1 MGPVVATRIA
11 LPAMDDAA
19 RIAALEAEIVKLKRI
34 NTALIDRVER
44 ATDLQGNAFSLFET
58 AISLEGKV
66 RERTADLEQALSA
79 LARSNA
85 ALGTAKE
92 AADDAQQRLRDA
104 IESINEGFAIF
115 DADDRLV
122 LCNQTYLGLWPKIA
136 DQIVPGISFSEIAD
150 MVGKDGSMLGAMVAP
165 RDRWVSE
172 RMAQRMVASGGH
184 VHALADGR
192 WIQINELRTSEGG
205 IVGVYTD
212 ITEVKAED
220 ARLRARELAEK
231 SAILQATLDTIP
243 QGVCVYDADRK
254 LVAWNDPL
262 LAVIGLPRDGIG
274 IIATHD
280 GLVEGCAK
288 LNGAMELYQPLA
300 WLEDGVADAVSR
312 RHHNNGKIV
321 EVHRARM
328 PGGGMVM
335 SFGDITERLRAAAAL
350 RETNESLE
358 RRVQERTAAIN
369 AANRELSRENAER
382 LAVEAALRDAKTAAE
397 QANISKTRFLAA
409 ASHDLLQ
416 PLNAARL
423 FVAAL
428 SDRRLALPTRALVR
442 QAGSALD
449 SVEDLLE
456 ALLEISRLDAGAI
469 VVEPVDFALDEML
482 RSMKAE
488 FAPVARERGL
498 ALRIEECGLWVRSD
512 PRLLRRILQNLIG
525 NALRYTQTG
534 SVDVTARSEGEALHL
549 EVVDTG
555 PGIAAEHHLEIF
567 EEFRRIGDHG
577 RDRGMGLGLAIVQR
591 AGRML
596 GHRLTLQSA
605 LGQGSRF
612 GVVVPLGTPKVQA
625 THSVAKSRGGRLN
638 DQVVLVIDNETS
650 ILEGMS
656 ALLEG
661 WGCTVLSARDKGA
674 GVANVGGEPPDI
686 IIADYHLD
694 DGQTGVEAIGAVRAA
709 AGTSIPAIVITA
721 DRTPELRE
729 MLAGAGFH
737 VLQKPIKPAQLRAL
751 ITRLT
756 Q

>member
-1 MGPVVATRIA
+1 MATRIA
-11 LPAMDDAA
+11 VPQSHDAA

-44 ATDLQGNAFSLFET
+44 STDLQGNAFSLFET

-66 RERTADLEQALSA
+66 RERIADLEQALDA

-85 ALGTAKE
+85 ALGIAKE
-92 AADDAQQRLRDA
+92 TADDAQRRLRDA

-136 DQIVPGISFSEIAD
+136 DRIVPGISFSEITD
-150 MVGKDGSMLGAMVAP
+150 MIGKDGTTLGAMVAH
-165 RDRWVSE
+165 DRWVSE

-243 QGVCVYDADRK
+243 QGVCVYDAERR

-262 LAVIGLPRDGIG
+262 LAVIGLPADGIA
-274 IIATHD
+274 IVATHD
-280 GLVEGCAK
+280 GLVAGCVA
-288 LNGAMELYQPLA
+288 LNGPMEPDLPLA
-300 WLEDGVADAVSR
+300 WLEDGVRDAVSLR
-312 RHHNNGKIV
+312 RYRSGKVV

-328 PGGGMVM
+328 PDGGMVM
-335 SFGDITERLRAAAAL
+335 SFGDITESLRAAERL
-350 RETNESLE
+350 RETNETLE
-358 RRVQERTAAIN
+358 RRVEERTADIN
-369 AANRELSRENAER
+369 AVNRELSRENAER

-456 ALLEISRLDAGAI
+456 SLLEISRLDAGAI
-469 VVEPVDFALDEML
+469 VAEPIDFALDEML

-488 FAPVARERGL
+488 FAPVARERRL
-498 ALRIEECGLWVRSD
+498 TLRIDDGVFWVRSD

-525 NALRYTQTG
+525 NALRYTQAG
-534 SVDVTARSEGEALHL
+534 SVDVSVRVEGEMLQV

-555 PGIAAEHHLEIF
+555 PGIAPEHHVEIF
-567 EEFRRIGDHG
+567 EEFRRIGEHG

-591 AGRML
+591 AARML
-596 GHRLTLQSA
+596 GHALTVRSA
-605 LGQGSRF
+605 LGEGSRF
-612 GVVVPLGTPKVQA
+612 GVEVPLGTPSAHVSH
-625 THSVAKSRGGRLN
+625 TVAPSRSGPLN
-638 DQVVLVIDNETS
+638 DRVVLVIDNETL

-661 WGCTVLSARDKGA
+661 WGCTVLNARDMATGIA
-674 GVANVGGEPPDI
+674 QANISRPNLL
-686 IIADYHLD
+686 IADYHLD
-694 DGQTGVEAIGAVRAA
+694 DGQTGVGAIEGLRAA
-709 AGTSIPAIVITA
+709 EGAAIPAIIITA
-721 DRTPELRE
+721 DRTPELRDH
-729 MLAGAGFH
+729 LAAAGFH
-737 VLQKPIKPAQLRAL
+737 VLQKPVKPAQLRAL

>member
-1 MGPVVATRIA
+1 MATRAA
-11 LPAMDDAA
+11 LPLDDGAV
-19 RIAALEAEIVKLKRI
+19 RIAALEAEIVKLRRI

-66 RERTADLEQALSA
+66 RERTTDLKQALGALASSNSA
-79 LARSNA
+79 L
-85 ALGTAKE
+85 GVAKE
-92 AADDAQQRLRDA
+92 TADDAQRRLRDA
-104 IESINEGFAIF
+104 IESINEGFALF

-136 DQIVPGISFSEIAD
+136 DRIVPGISFSDITD
-150 MVGKDGSMLGAMVAP
+150 MIGDDGTTLGAMVA

-243 QGVCVYDADRK
+243 QGVCVYDAERR

-262 LAVIGLPRDGIG
+262 LAVIGLPADGIA
-274 IIATHD
+274 IVATHD
-280 GLVEGCAK
+280 GLVAGCAA
-288 LNGAMELYQPLA
+288 LNGPIERDAPLA
-300 WLEDGVADAVSR
+300 WLENGMADAVSR
-312 RHHNNGKIV
+312 RHHRGGKVV

-328 PGGGMVM
+328 PDGGMVM
-335 SFGDITERLRAAAAL
+335 SFGDITERLRAAERL
-350 RETNESLE
+350 RETNETLE
-358 RRVQERTAAIN
+358 RRVEERTADIN
-369 AANRELSRENAER
+369 AVNRELSRENAER

-428 SDRRLALPTRALVR
+428 GDRRLALPTRALVR

-469 VVEPVDFALDEML
+469 VVEPVDFAIDEML
-482 RSMKAE
+482 RNMRAE

-498 ALRIEECGLWVRSD
+498 TLRIEECGLWVRSD

-525 NALRYTQTG
+525 NALRYTQAG
-534 SVDVTARSEGEALHL
+534 SVDVSARAEDATLHL
-549 EVVDTG
+549 EVIDTG
-555 PGIAAEHHLEIF
+555 PGIAPEHHVEIF
-567 EEFRRIGDHG
+567 EEFRRIGEHG

-591 AGRML
+591 AARML
-596 GHRLTLQSA
+596 HHALTLQSA
-605 LGQGSRF
+605 LGAGSRF
-612 GVVVPLGTPKVQA
+612 GVCVPLG
-625 THSVAKSRGGRLN
+625 VAKLQAPHVATPSRSGRLD
-638 DQVVLVIDNETS
+638 DQIVLVIDNEAS

-661 WGCTVLSARDKGA
+661 WGCTVLSARDEQAGLAQTANGA
-674 GVANVGGEPPDI
+674 PDI

-694 DGQTGVEAIGAVRAA
+694 DGLTGVSAIGAVRAA
-709 AGTSIPAIVITA
+709 AGATIPAIVITA
-721 DRTPELRE
+721 DRTLELRDL
-729 MLAGAGFH
+729 LAAAGFH
-737 VLQKPIKPAQLRAL
+737 VLQKPVKPAQLRAL

>member
-1 MGPVVATRIA
+1 MAARPID
-11 LPAMDDAA
+11 DDAA
-19 RIAALEAEIVKLKRI
+19 RIVALEAEVAKLRRI

-44 ATDLQGNAFSLFET
+44 STDLQGNAFSLFET

-66 RERTADLEQALSA
+66 RERTADLERALGE
-79 LARSNA
+79 LARSNT
-85 ALGTAKE
+85 ALGVAKE
-92 AADDAQQRLRDA
+92 TADEAERRLRDA
-104 IESINEGFAIF
+104 IESINEGFALF
-115 DADDRLV
+115 DAEDRLV
-122 LCNQTYLGLWPKIA
+122 LYNQTYLGLWPNIA
-136 DQIVPGISFSEIAD
+136 DRIVPGITFADITD
-150 MVGKDGSMLGAMVAP
+150 MVTKDGTTLGAMIAP
-165 RDRWVSE
+165 DRWVSE

-192 WIQINELRTSEGG
+192 WVQINELRTSDGG

-220 ARLRARELAEK
+220 ARERARELAEK

-243 QGVCVYDADRK
+243 QGVCVYDADRR

-262 LAVIGLPRDGIG
+262 LAVIGLPADGIA
-274 IIATHD
+274 IVATHAA
-280 GLVEGCAK
+280 LVEGCAD
-288 LNGAMELYQPLA
+288 LNGPMEPDDPLA
-300 WLEDGVADAVSR
+300 WLEDGEQDAVSR
-312 RHHNNGKIV
+312 RHHRSGKVV

-328 PGGGMVM
+328 PDGGMVM
-335 SFGDITERLRAAAAL
+335 SFNDITESLHAADTL
-350 RETNESLE
+350 REANETLE
-358 RRVQERTAAIN
+358 RRVEERTADIN
-369 AANRELSRENAER
+369 AVNRELSRENAER

-456 ALLEISRLDAGAI
+456 ALLEISRLDAGAFT
-469 VVEPVDFALDEML
+469 VEPVDFAIDEML
-482 RSMKAE
+482 RSMRAE

-498 ALRIEECGLWVRSD
+498 ALRVEECGLWVRSD
-512 PRLLRRILQNLIG
+512 PRLLRRILQNFIA
-525 NALRYTQTG
+525 NALRYTQSG
-534 SVDVTARSEGEALHL
+534 SVEVSAQVKGETVHL
-549 EVVDTG
+549 EVIDTG
-555 PGIAAEHHLEIF
+555 PGIAPEHHAEIF

-577 RDRGMGLGLAIVQR
+577 RDRGMGLGLAIVER

-596 GHRLTLQSA
+596 EHDLTLASA
-605 LGQGSRF
+605 PGEGSRF
-612 GVVVPLGTPKVQA
+612 GVCVPVG
-625 THSVAKSRGGRLN
+625 VAKPRVARPAVQVRSGRLD
-638 DQVVLVIDNETS
+638 DQTVLVIDNEAS

-656 ALLEG
+656 ALLQG
-661 WGCTVLSARDKGA
+661 WGCTVHNARDEA
-674 GVANVGGEPPDI
+674 QSIAATRGGTRAPDI
-686 IIADYHLD
+686 VIADYHLD
-694 DGQTGVEAIGAVRAA
+694 DGQTGVDAIRAVRTAIGANV
-709 AGTSIPAIVITA
+709 PAIVITA

-729 MLAGAGFH
+729 LVAAAGFH
-737 VLQKPIKPAQLRAL
+737 ILQKPVKPAQLRAL